1 MQVHQ
6 RPIRSPIG
14 RQAAKAAAEAAR
26 KPIER
31 LVDPAGCGNGRQ
43 SSSGLDREG
52 QMTSKCE
59 RRAVQGGKTGG
70 RDPGGRAENYRTN
83 VLNFAIGRRRRP
95 EEKKGKWERGGGTFL
110 LTVVRRANPDLV
122 ADPSEKEKDF
132 FQSFPPISRK
142 SRGQPTTANGS
153 EWTFEPSV
161 FELSFGSR

>member
-31 LVDPAGCGNGRQ
+31 VVDPAGCGNGRQ

-70 RDPGGRAENYRTN
+70 RGEGGRGREGGQRTIEQTCSTSQ
-83 VLNFAIGRRRRP
+83 LEDGGGQRRRRESGRRRHVS
-95 EEKKGKWERGGGTFL
+95 L
-110 LTVVRRANPDLV
+110 HRRAPCQSRPRCRPIREGERLFSV
-122 ADPSEKEKDF
+122 LPSHLTKVPRSTNYR
-132 FQSFPPISRK
+132 Q
-142 SRGQPTTANGS
+142 
-153 EWTFEPSV
+153 
-161 FELSFGSR
+161 